1 MTNDKPGPGDAPEGL
16 RERKKLA
23 TRQALSWAAL
33 RLAQEHGL
41 ENVRIDDIAAE
52 AGVSPRTFNNYFSS
66 KYEAIVSRST
76 DRIRRAAGALRARPA
91 DEPLWEALEQVVLA
105 DFEEADR
112 SPDPAWTAGVR
123 LLLAEPALQAEMV
136 KAGAAAGGDFAAA
149 VAARTG
155 TDAGTDLYPGLVAA
169 AVQAAQQA
177 AADRWLRADPP
188 VPLLP
193 LVREALRLLAAG
205 LPDPS
210 AGRTAG

>member
-1 MTNDKPGPGDAPEGL
+1 MTSDMPGPGDAPGGL

-91 DEPLWEALEQVVLA
+91 DEPLWEALEQAVLA

-155 TDAGTDLYPGLVAA
+155 TDAGADLYPGLVAA